1 MLAVNNIGKEYQIK
15 FTVWFFSLI
24 LISCK
29 WLRGKILLVFID
41 ILISKVCHIWYLKWI
56 LDFQNLSHLIFQMT
70 LGSQNFFVWFLKWHA
85 SLISKISRFLL
96 LIEHIFSKFVVYDFW
111 KAFLNFD
118 LLKEMF
124 DFQNQVI
131 WYLVKSFWIWLNKIT
146 WTYLSKFT
154 DVQIITLLIIQ
165 TYQQCPLAI
174 TFNSE

>member
-1 MLAVNNIGKEYQIK
+1 MIK
-15 FTVWFFSLI
+15 RKNPFGFYWHF
-24 LISCK
+24 
-29 WLRGKILLVFID
+29 
-41 ILISKVCHIWYLKWI
+41 
-56 LDFQNLSHLIFQMT
+56 DFQSLSHLISQMDFGFSKSVAFDFSNDT
-70 LGSQNFFVWFLKWHA
+70 WFPKFVVWFLKWHA